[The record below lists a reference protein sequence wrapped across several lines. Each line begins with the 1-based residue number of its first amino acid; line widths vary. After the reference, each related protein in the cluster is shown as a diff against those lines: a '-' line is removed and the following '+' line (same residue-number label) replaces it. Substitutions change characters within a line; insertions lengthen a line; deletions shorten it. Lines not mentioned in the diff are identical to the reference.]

1 MAHLSGEAQRRKER
15 EREREREREGE
26 SRPFSLSIRALA
38 LNYITT
44 ATPNGEHIGDGTARP
59 RRFSR
64 TQTPPRRGMT
74 DAFTRP

>member
-1 MAHLSGEAQRRKER
+1 MAHLPGEAQRKR
-15 EREREREREGE
+15 EN
-26 SRPFSLSIRALA
+26 RPLSLSIRALA

-44 ATPNGEHIGDGTARP
+44 ATPKH
-59 RRFSR
+59 RRRHRQAAPFSR